1 MPIVEL
7 REHDF
12 DQQCAVCGA
21 IRSIP
26 LTVLTVGVD
35 IAPGMTDMNVLAL
48 PTCQRC
54 SAGEFLVRPAV
65 AEESKDDRAARLPLD
80 RHRQLVSDLYSALTA
95 PDGPL

>member
-26 LTVLTVGVD
+26 LTEVSVGVE
-35 IAPGMTDMNVLAL
+35 IAPGMTDPNVIAL
-48 PTCQRC
+48 PTCQQC
-54 SAGEFLVRPAV
+54 SAGEFLIRTASQE
-65 AEESKDDRAARLPLD
+65 ANGKGTGDDLPSD
-80 RHRQLVSDLYSALTA
+80 RHRQLVRVGVL
-95 PDGPL
+95 